1 MRFGG
6 CGGSRNGH
14 RDKSFDQPNGQPSA
28 RHNLARGHERRSQR
42 GDSHGHAAPAR
53 HCGEFRRTFHRLA
66 DIAEMLGSASVDGD
80 GLATWR
86 TERAW
91 SCHGLMLPAISESV
105 KYFVSQS
112 TAEKTYFLR

>member
-6 CGGSRNGH
+6 GGGSRNGH
-14 RDKSFDQPNGQPSA
+14 CDKRLDQPNCQPGTS
-28 RHNLARGHERRSQR
+28 RDLPRGDERRSQR

-53 HCGEFRRTFHRLA
+53 HGGEFRRTFHRLA

-80 GLATWR
+80 GFATWR

-105 KYFVSQS
+105 KYFV
-112 TAEKTYFLR
+112 L